1 MIILLN
7 GTSSAGKTMLALEL
21 QQRFDG
27 VLLRYGVD
35 TMVQAAFPDKCDA
48 PPWNEQAILVE
59 MQTLG
64 GEPHARLKVSPYMIP
79 VYRQAVAFYRA
90 LSQAGYDLIVDEVLF
105 DARRV
110 APYFELLA
118 DQTVYFVGVQP
129 DKAVVV
135 QRERERGDRLPGLA
149 AGLYEEVY
157 DPRFRYDLRLDT
169 GRLSAAQAADEV
181 LALLAR
187 VKTPTGFRESAQRWR
202 VGDEA
207 AC

>member
-7 GTSSAGKTMLALEL
+7 GTSSAGKTTLAIEL
-21 QQRFDG
+21 QRRFDG

-35 TMVQAAFPDKCDA
+35 TLVQAAFPDKCDA
-48 PPWNEQAILVE
+48 PPWNERAIQLE
-59 MQTLG
+59 MQTVDG
-64 GEPHARLKVSPYMIP
+64 QPHARLKVSPYMIP
-79 VYRQAVAFYRA
+79 VYRQAVVFYRA
-90 LSQAGYDLIVDEVLF
+90 LSLAGYDLIVDELLF
-105 DARRV
+105 DTRRV

-129 DKAVVV
+129 EKTVVV

-149 AGLYEEVY
+149 AGLYDEVY
-157 DPRFRYDLRLDT
+157 DPRHRYDLRLDT

-187 VKTPTGFRESAQRWR
+187 VKAPTGWRETAQRWR
-202 VGDEA
+202 AGEGA
-207 AC
+207 AR